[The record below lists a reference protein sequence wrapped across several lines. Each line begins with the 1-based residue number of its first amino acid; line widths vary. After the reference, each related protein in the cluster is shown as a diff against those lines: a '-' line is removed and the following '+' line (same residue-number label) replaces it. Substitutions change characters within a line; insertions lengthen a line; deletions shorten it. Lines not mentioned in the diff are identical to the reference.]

1 MRVSLVVLRLEVAE
15 GYQPLETLSFKA
27 EKYLADAALKNIT
40 KATSDLSLT
49 LQSEPVEVPNNFKDI
64 PELHIGKRKY
74 HDITVTT
81 YNQEMDMDENP
92 PLADEC
98 SPREQ
103 RISESAE
110 VSAKNVVK
118 SPLTIQYFSGN
129 PTVETTKG
137 IMHLYKDGRLTPID
151 SDISRSE
158 LLCML
163 GVPAKFNCQDLQKYI
178 EPARDTIEHIK
189 IIRDSIPNQYMV
201 LLKFKDQQSADTFYQ
216 EYEGRQY
223 NMLETEC
230 SHLVY
235 VSRVESMKSTQGG
248 YLPVTSLT
256 ELPTCPVC
264 LERMDESVAGILTV
278 LCNHSF
284 HNECLMKWQD
294 SCCPVCRYYQTP
306 EPSSEQS
313 CFECDSKESLWICLI
328 CGYVGCG
335 RYQEQHAYQ
344 HYQQTAHTFSMQ
356 LGNQRVWDYAGDN
369 YVHRLIQ
376 SKGDGDGKLVALG
389 QEENIDYRKMDSLT
403 LEYTYLLTNQLESQ
417 RLYFE
422 EKIDFLEK
430 DAYDK
435 ISMMEASLH
444 DAVQSN
450 RGLERKYMG
459 CEKDKKAVERKY
471 ENVVTKAT
479 KITKELRDERQ
490 MNTCLRENQSMWQTK
505 VEELERKLLEV
516 EEKRMNEI
524 QELQSQVFDLMKH
537 LELQSAVG
545 NAEHGVKED
554 IQGGQVF
561 LDQAEASPSKM
572 GTKSR
577 KTRKR

>member
-27 EKYLADAALKNIT
+27 EKYLADSALKNIT

-74 HDITVTT
+74 HDIAVTT
-81 YNQEMDMDENP
+81 YNQEMDLDENP
-92 PLADEC
+92 PLTDEC
-98 SPREQ
+98 RLREQ

-110 VSAKNVVK
+110 VSAKNVAK

-129 PTVETTKG
+129 PTVETTRG
-137 IMHLYKDGRLTPID
+137 IMHLYKDGRLTPMD

-201 LLKFKDQQSADTFYQ
+201 LLKFKDQQGADTFYQ

-248 YLPVTSLT
+248 YLPVKSLT

-294 SCCPVCRYYQTP
+294 SCCPVCRYCQTP

-344 HYQQTAHTFSMQ
+344 HYQKTAHTFSMQ

-376 SKGDGDGKLVALG
+376 SKGDGKLVALN
-389 QEENIDYRKMDSLT
+389 QEENIDYGKMDSLT

-422 EKIDFLEK
+422 EKIGFMEK

-450 RGLERKYMG
+450 RELERKYME
-459 CEKDKKAVERKY
+459 CKKDKKAVEKKY
-471 ENVVTKAT
+471 ENVVAKAT

-490 MNTCLRENQSMWQTK
+490 MNTCLRENQSTWQTK

-516 EEKRMNEI
+516 DEKRTNEI

-561 LDQAEASPSKM
+561 LDQAEASPSKS